1 MCNDDTVRPEFTEK
15 QAEALLTY
23 TETSLS
29 GDDSFDE
36 FREKVSDA
44 RHELEKSLRE
54 AGEGD
59 G

>member
-1 MCNDDTVRPEFTEK
+1 MSDDDTVRPEFTEK

-23 TETSLS
+23 TDTSLS

-54 AGEGD
+54 AGEQD
-59 G
+59 E